1 MTENLIPKNIFFSL
15 ANKEILKNMNNKYTQ
30 IINNIRENFSD
41 FEIFIYDDNESHKVI
56 EEYGDN
62 ILKICYEEILPGA
75 FKCDILRLV
84 LLEKYGGIYIDLG
97 LNPNPQYLLPIIN
110 NNDLVLC
117 QDRAQC
123 GNGYKIYN
131 AIMASIKNHIFIKN
145 VINAIKIKIANF
157 GYEGGALHFT
167 GPGLVGEVFTN
178 MYHIQPAILKKHY
191 ENYNSLK
198 LNDSANRIYIKLQH
212 FGDGKIKDHLGN
224 IICNKKER
232 DKMGTSKILL
242 PRSCSSQP
250 GSTHY
255 HHLYSDRLVFF
266 QEVYSNFHK
275 TAKHYHIDQDGY
287 LCGFLKDIN
296 GKWKFSRIKYERY
309 RCYEN
314 INGEFKAC
322 KLKKPGK

>member
-1 MTENLIPKNIFFSL
+1 MSESSIPKNIFFSL

-97 LNPNPQYLLPIIN
+97 LNPNPQHLLPIIN

-117 QDRAQC
+117 QDRAIY

-145 VINAIKIKIANF
+145 VIKIIKIKIANF
-157 GYEGGALHFT
+157 RYEGGALHMT

-178 MYHIQPAILKKHY
+178 MYHIQPAILKKQY

-198 LNDSANRIYIKLQH
+198 LHDSANRIYIKLQH

-232 DKMGTSKILL
+232 DKMGTSKILM
-242 PRSCSSQP
+242 PRSGS

-255 HHLYSDRLVFF
+255 HDLYCDKLVFF
-266 QEVYSNFHK
+266 QIVYSNFHK

-296 GKWKFSRIKYERY
+296 GKWNFSRIKYERY

-314 INGEFKAC
+314 INGEFKAG
-322 KLKKPGK
+322 KLKEPTK

>member
-1 MTENLIPKNIFFSL
+1 MSESSIPKNIFLSL

-41 FEIFIYDDNESHKVI
+41 FKIFIYDDNESYKVI

-84 LLEKYGGIYIDLG
+84 LLEKYGGIYIDIG
-97 LNPNPQYLLPIIN
+97 LNPNPRHLLPLIN

-117 QDRAQC
+117 QDRALH

-145 VINAIKIKIANF
+145 VIKIIKIKIANF
-157 GYEGGALHFT
+157 RYEGGALHMT

-178 MYHIQPAILKKHY
+178 MYHIQPAILKKQY

-198 LNDSANRIYIKLQH
+198 LHDSANRIYIKLQH

-224 IICNKKER
+224 IICKKKER
-232 DKMGTSKILL
+232 DKMGTSKILM
-242 PRSCSSQP
+242 PRSGS
-250 GSTHY
+250 GSTRY
-255 HHLYSDRLVFF
+255 NDLYCDKLVFF
-266 QEVYSNFHK
+266 QIVYSNFHK
-275 TAKHYHIDQDGY
+275 TAKHYHIDQYGY

-296 GKWKFSRIKYERY
+296 GKWNFSRIKYERY

-314 INGEFKAC
+314 INGEFKAG
-322 KLKKPGK
+322 KLKEPTK

>member
-1 MTENLIPKNIFFSL
+1 MSESSIPKNIFLSL

-30 IINNIRENFSD
+30 IINNIRVNFSD

-75 FKCDILRLV
+75 YKCDILRLV
-84 LLEKYGGIYIDLG
+84 LLEKYGGIYIDIG
-97 LNPNPQYLLPIIN
+97 LNPNPQHLLSLIN

-117 QDRAQC
+117 QDRAQY

-145 VINAIKIKIANF
+145 VIKIIKIKIANF
-157 GYEGGALHFT
+157 RYEGGALHMT

-178 MYHIQPAILKKHY
+178 MYHIQPAILKKQY

-198 LNDSANRIYIKLQH
+198 LHDSANRIYIKLQH

-232 DKMGTSKILL
+232 DKMGTSKILM
-242 PRSCSSQP
+242 PTS
-250 GSTHY
+250 GSNHY
-255 HHLYSDRLVFF
+255 DDLYCDKFVFF
-266 QEVYSNFHK
+266 QIVYSSFHK
-275 TAKHYHIDQDGY
+275 TAKQYHIDKDGY

-314 INGEFKAC
+314 VNGEFKAG
-322 KLKKPGK
+322 KLKEPTK

>member
-1 MTENLIPKNIFFSL
+1 MTENSIPKNIFFSL
-15 ANKEILKNMNNKYTQ
+15 ANKEILKNISNKYTQ

-75 FKCDILRLV
+75 YKCDILRLV

-97 LNPNPQYLLPIIN
+97 LNPNPQHLLPLIN

-117 QDRAQC
+117 QDRAQY

-145 VINAIKIKIANF
+145 IINIIKINIANF
-157 GYEGGALHFT
+157 RYGRYTLDIT
-167 GPGLVGEVFTN
+167 GPAVVGEVFTN
-178 MYHIQPAILKKHY
+178 MYHIQPANRNKQY
-191 ENYNSLK
+191 DNYNSLK
-198 LNDSANRIYIKLQH
+198 LHDSTNRICIKLEH

-224 IICNKKER
+224 IICEKKDR
-232 DKMGTSKILL
+232 DKMGTSKILM
-242 PRSCSSQP
+242 PRSDSN
-250 GSTHY
+250 HY
-255 HHLYSDRLVFF
+255 HDLYGDKLVFF
-266 QEVYSNFHK
+266 QMVYSSFHK
-275 TAKHYHIDQDGY
+275 TAKSSHIDKEGY
-287 LCGFLKDIN
+287 LCAFLRDLKGN
-296 GKWKFSRIKYERY
+296 WKFSRIKYERY

-314 INGEFKAC
+314 INGEFKAG
-322 KLKKPGK
+322 KLKEPGK